1 MTVEEYKSNSF
12 KSREQQKTAGSSK
25 KVDGVISGS
34 ASRKKRSEAKKFA
47 DVFIQEDVSNVK
59 SYILMDVLVPNF

>member
-34 ASRKKRSEAKKFA
+34 ASRKKRS
-47 DVFIQEDVSNVK
+47 
-59 SYILMDVLVPNF
+59 